1 MGFSLDKTSRLF
13 PILSLRAIHQLFE
26 AFNAVGLAREL
37 VTDKGTYRP
46 TVVTN
51 ASGLNGFESGASAT
65 AGSDT
70 VPGRVGEGSRLGF
83 DRGDPA
89 LREFRR
95 IGA

>member
-1 MGFSLDKTSRLF
+1 MGFSLDKTNRSF
-13 PILSLRAIHQLFE
+13 PVLSLRAIHQLSD
-26 AFNAVGLAREL
+26 ALDAVGLTREL

-46 TVVTN
+46 PMVTN

-65 AGSDT
+65 ARSDT
-70 VPGRVGEGSRLGF
+70 VPWRVGEGSRLGF